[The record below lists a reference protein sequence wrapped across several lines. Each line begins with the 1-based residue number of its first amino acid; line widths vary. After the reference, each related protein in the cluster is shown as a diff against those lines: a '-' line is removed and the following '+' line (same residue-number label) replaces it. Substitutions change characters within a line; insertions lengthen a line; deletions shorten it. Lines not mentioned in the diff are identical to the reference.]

1 MRPIPSPLRPSWLHF
16 CLLFLFFFQI
26 FLNYTVAGSNFDTSV
41 KNIIA
46 FQLVSIFMGRNE
58 SVSVGGGVEDE
69 NVSPREEPV
78 YMSV

>member
-1 MRPIPSPLRPSWLHF
+1 M
-16 CLLFLFFFQI
+16 
-26 FLNYTVAGSNFDTSV
+26 AGSNFDTSV